1 MYAIKK
7 LNKINEV
14 KKPLNYFERLSIL
27 VNEKP
32 KDNWMKDWMEQAKH
46 FIKKTEANNLITNDV
61 GGFITYA
68 EKLEEK

>member
-32 KDNWMKDWMEQAKH
+32 KDNWMKDWM
-46 FIKKTEANNLITNDV
+46 
-61 GGFITYA
+61 
-68 EKLEEK
+68 